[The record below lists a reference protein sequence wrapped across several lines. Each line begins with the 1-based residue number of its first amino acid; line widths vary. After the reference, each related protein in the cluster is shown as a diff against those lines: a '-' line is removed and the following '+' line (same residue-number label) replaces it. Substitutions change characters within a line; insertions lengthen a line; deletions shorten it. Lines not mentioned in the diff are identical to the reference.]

1 MVIARP
7 TQPLARRDSGFVLVV
22 AIIGLVMLLFLSVTL
37 LSISQS
43 MTGHSIRQVRSAQAL
58 AAGEAA
64 CSRGLVML
72 EQGVVS
78 SVPYVERDIPFAARK
93 MDLQIVRVEPEVSG
107 PCETERYEILG
118 TGHSSNV
125 RRTVALGVRQ
135 DSFLRYSRFLE
146 SGTLSY
152 DAGVTIGGQVYAGG
166 DISLDGYP
174 ATFLERV
181 RTGGKVRNRERG
193 TFNGGVEEYAAP
205 LSLSGSMDKAH
216 YRALSQQA
224 GIYYKSGTPL
234 IDLSR
239 FDFSG
244 DMPTYDGVPL
254 GRDFNGVVFCEHD
267 IAVEGV
273 LEGRSLSIVAG
284 DDIIISGNIRTGC
297 SRKAVGRPASRLKF
311 NAPTGQ
317 EVVQTVV
324 LNGLMDGLTNT
335 VKLHVSGPKWQR
347 FNMYLYEGGNLLG
360 VATLQRPA
368 DSRPGNRRD
377 SATIL
382 SQQEMDPAKHAYTAE
397 IHFWSQGPNS
407 NPTSG
412 KGTNHVWVEV
422 AAGDPVNV
430 GLIAQDYVYIS
441 KHAPRVLTVEAALFS
456 QEANWRPTDYRDGRD
471 ADGSHPAC
479 HGVWDLDGDGRIE
492 SPNEDGYDEAR
503 VNGSTWAL
511 SINGPIITR
520 TGGSAGAWSY
530 QGQHQGK
537 GTRHYNYD
545 GDITYYEPPH
555 FPVIVSQWQVLYWR
569 EV

>member
-7 TQPLARRDSGFVLVV
+7 TQSLARHDGGFVLAV
-22 AIIGLVMLLFLSVTL
+22 AVIGLVVLLFLSVTL

-43 MTGHSIRQVRSAQAL
+43 MTGHSARQVRSAQAL

-78 SVPYVERDIPFAARK
+78 SVPYVERDIPLAARK

-107 PCETERYEILG
+107 ASEAERYEIFG
-118 TGHSSNV
+118 TGHSGNV
-125 RRTVALGVRQ
+125 QRTVALGVRQ

-146 SGTLSY
+146 SGTLRYS
-152 DAGVTIGGQVYAGG
+152 AGVTIAGQVYAGG
-166 DISLDGYP
+166 DISLGGYP
-174 ATFLERV
+174 ATFLDQV
-181 RTGGKVRNRERG
+181 TTSGQICNREQG
-193 TFNGGVEEYAAP
+193 IFSGGAEEYAAP
-205 LSLSGSMDKAH
+205 LSLSGSMDEAH

-234 IDLSR
+234 IDLAL
-239 FDFSG
+239 FELSG

-273 LEGRSLSIVAG
+273 LEGRSLTIVAG

-297 SRKAVGRPASRLKF
+297 STEAVGRLAPRLKF
-311 NAPTGQ
+311 SAPTGQ
-317 EVVQTVV
+317 EVVQSVA

-335 VKLHVSGPKWQR
+335 VKLKVSGPKWQR

-368 DSRPGNRRD
+368 DSRPGSRCD

-382 SQQEMDPAKHAYTAE
+382 SQQAMDPTRHDYTAE

-430 GLIAQDYVYIS
+430 GLIARDYVYIS

-456 QEANWRPTDYRDGRD
+456 RDANWRPTDYSDGQD

-503 VNGSTWAL
+503 VDGSTWAL

-530 QGQHQGK
+530 QGQRQGK

-545 GDITYYEPPH
+545 RDIIYYEPPH
-555 FPVIVSQWQVLYWR
+555 FPVILSQWQVLYWR